1 MADPQAAPAGTT
13 AAPAGDTAPL
23 IEFVDVTKRFGHV
36 RAVDGMSFAIR
47 PGRTLGMVGE
57 SGCGKSTVA
66 RLVLGLEHATGG
78 TLRFDGRPYPE
89 SDRGLRELRGQVA
102 MVFQDPYESLDPRL
116 SLREIVAEPLKA
128 HGMWR
133 GSGPGRVREL
143 LDAAGLPG
151 ADLGSRPGDYSGG
164 GRQRI
169 GIARALASR
178 PRLVVCDEPTSAL
191 DVSIQAQIINLLL
204 WLQAEHGLAY
214 LFISHDLDVVRRV
227 SDDVAVVYAGAI
239 MEEGPTAAVS
249 ADPRHPYTQ
258 ALLSAVAGLSPD
270 QRRLDRRIRLG
281 EERAAAPEG
290 CPFAGRCPAVHD
302 ACSARPPLQ
311 DIGGGRRV
319 ACHLVSPG
327 KPTP

>member
-1 MADPQAAPAGTT
+1 MADQPAAPATNGG
-13 AAPAGDTAPL
+13 APAL
-23 IEFVDVTKRFGHV
+23 VEFADVTKRFGHV
-36 RAVDGMSFAIR
+36 RAVDGMSFAIS

-143 LDAAGLPG
+143 LDAVGLPG

-164 GRQRI
+164 G
-169 GIARALASR
+169 
-178 PRLVVCDEPTSAL
+178 
-191 DVSIQAQIINLLL
+191 
-204 WLQAEHGLAY
+204 
-214 LFISHDLDVVRRV
+214 
-227 SDDVAVVYAGAI
+227 
-239 MEEGPTAAVS
+239 
-249 ADPRHPYTQ
+249 
-258 ALLSAVAGLSPD
+258 
-270 QRRLDRRIRLG
+270 
-281 EERAAAPEG
+281 
-290 CPFAGRCPAVHD
+290 
-302 ACSARPPLQ
+302 
-311 DIGGGRRV
+311 
-319 ACHLVSPG
+319 
-327 KPTP
+327 